1 MIHFIFIYRIIFLTS
16 SFCWGFFH
24 CQKLLAL
31 HLRVLNQRYLWKH
44 FRGGTGTV
52 RVRPLLNLV
61 HMLYY
66 LRRGSTVAS
75 RQFSF
80 EAVQCLKMV
89 ENPWSLENQVPM
101 IFTLF
106 FIATFDIWLLV
117 IILMILIKN
126 DTHKVIPCYF
136 MKSISF
142 IAYFCPS
149 ISSFRCTFDEI
160 SLNPE

>member
-1 MIHFIFIYRIIFLTS
+1 M
-16 SFCWGFFH
+16 
-24 CQKLLAL
+24 
-31 HLRVLNQRYLWKH
+31 VLNQHSSSTCGNIL
-44 FRGGTGTV
+44 GGYRTCKAILKFG
-52 RVRPLLNLV
+52 PHALL
-61 HMLYY
+61 H
-66 LRRGSTVAS
+66 LRRGSTVVS

-80 EAVQCLKMV
+80 KAVQCLKMV
-89 ENPWSLENQVPM
+89 ENPWSLEKQVTM

-126 DTHKVIPCYF
+126 DTHKVILVIPCYLL
-136 MKSISF
+136 KSISF

-149 ISSFRCTFDEI
+149 ISSFHCTFDEI